1 MLKESGYLFITSC
14 NWTGDELKVH
24 FQNYFTFVEKLPTP
38 SFSFGGKTGSTV
50 STLLFKVGKSYF
62 FPKNSIFR
70 MSDTV
75 TVQQLKHAFVIQ
87 LSPQASQIE
96 RTNSFNLIQSFKSS
110 PTRDQV
116 KVIFELITD
125 SDSKYPFYQFGH
137 F

>member
-1 MLKESGYLFITSC
+1 MGVKLDRLFPLYYLKLVNRKC
-14 NWTGDELKVH
+14 
-24 FQNYFTFVEKLPTP
+24 
-38 SFSFGGKTGSTV
+38 FSI
-50 STLLFKVGKSYF
+50 Y
-62 FPKNSIFR
+62 IFR

-125 SDSKYPFYQFGH
+125 ADSE
-137 F
+137 

>member
-1 MLKESGYLFITSC
+1 
-14 NWTGDELKVH
+14 
-24 FQNYFTFVEKLPTP
+24 
-38 SFSFGGKTGSTV
+38 
-50 STLLFKVGKSYF
+50 
-62 FPKNSIFR
+62 

-137 F
+137 FEPIQALLNMQQWVFYTTLFDSNGKISFQKRLALSEVLF

>member
-1 MLKESGYLFITSC
+1 
-14 NWTGDELKVH
+14 
-24 FQNYFTFVEKLPTP
+24 
-38 SFSFGGKTGSTV
+38 
-50 STLLFKVGKSYF
+50 
-62 FPKNSIFR
+62 

-87 LSPQASQIE
+87 LSPRASQIE

-125 SDSKYPFYQFGH
+125 SDSKYHRITINFIINFVINFYDEPF
-137 F
+137 

>member
-1 MLKESGYLFITSC
+1 
-14 NWTGDELKVH
+14 
-24 FQNYFTFVEKLPTP
+24 
-38 SFSFGGKTGSTV
+38 
-50 STLLFKVGKSYF
+50 
-62 FPKNSIFR
+62 

-125 SDSKYPFYQFGH
+125 SDSKLPLKYYQLDHFGPI
-137 F
+137 